1 MGNKLFQ
8 KLLFNIKKYIKDE
21 SLIKMIINAYLCADI
36 LHAEQKRQSG
46 EEYIVHPIS
55 VALILSEYEADAD
68 TIAAALLH
76 DVIEDTSDINFTK
89 EDIATIFNDT
99 VASLVDGVTKINKL
113 NFSSKEEAVA
123 TNNRK
128 IIMSLNE
135 DIRMLLIKLA
145 DRLHN
150 MRTLQY
156 LSEFKQKENS
166 LETMELYVPLA
177 YYIGAFKMKNELVDL
192 SLRYLK
198 PDMYRDM
205 ELKLT
210 KIRQKNNQIIG
221 EMLIN
226 VSTILSN
233 EGIPHEIKMR
243 IKNICG
249 IYNKM
254 LKKKNITD
262 IQDLLALK
270 VIVENVKDCYFV
282 LGLIHSIYK
291 PIDGKF
297 KDYIASPKTNMYS
310 SLHTTVVGRKGQVVQ
325 CQIRTFDMDEIAYQ
339 GLMSYW
345 KKYGNEAVNYMR
357 EDLRTKFQFFQSL
370 SELDKITADN
380 QEFLLQAKR
389 ELFSDNIYVYTPKGE
404 IIELPN
410 GSTPIDFAYRI
421 NKNIGNT
428 MIGALIN
435 DKYVDLD
442 YKLKNKDIVK
452 IVTDD
457 MANPSLDWI
466 DKADTTYA
474 KREINKFYTNK
485 KVLMPND

>member
-55 VALILSEYEADAD
+55 VALILSRVYADAD

-270 VIVENVKDCYFV
+270 
-282 LGLIHSIYK
+282 L
-291 PIDGKF
+291 
-297 KDYIASPKTNMYS
+297 
-310 SLHTTVVGRKGQVVQ
+310 
-325 CQIRTFDMDEIAYQ
+325 
-339 GLMSYW
+339 
-345 KKYGNEAVNYMR
+345 
-357 EDLRTKFQFFQSL
+357 
-370 SELDKITADN
+370 
-380 QEFLLQAKR
+380 
-389 ELFSDNIYVYTPKGE
+389 
-404 IIELPN
+404 
-410 GSTPIDFAYRI
+410 
-421 NKNIGNT
+421 
-428 MIGALIN
+428 
-435 DKYVDLD
+435 
-442 YKLKNKDIVK
+442 
-452 IVTDD
+452 
-457 MANPSLDWI
+457 
-466 DKADTTYA
+466 
-474 KREINKFYTNK
+474 
-485 KVLMPND
+485 